1 MAEESVL
8 VLAAG
13 LARRMGQAKLAR
25 VWAGRPLLAWT
36 VRRIQ
41 ELLPGLET
49 VLVVPPAGPVLEAA
63 LALSAERVINPEP
76 EAGLGRSLAVGL
88 AHLKADAAWVFLGDQ
103 PEISAHGVEAVRQ
116 ARGAGVVLP
125 RYRGVPGH
133 PVYVTR
139 AVWPAFLGLSGDR
152 GIRAGLGLLPPG
164 AWREVDVDEP
174 APADLDTEEDWR
186 RWTERMAT
194 RGG

>member
-1 MAEESVL
+1 MPEEALL

-36 VRRIQ
+36 VGRIQ
-41 ELLPGLET
+41 EVLPGLET
-49 VLVVPPAGPVLEAA
+49 VLVVPPAGPVAEAA
-63 LALSAERVINPEP
+63 ATLPVRTVVNPEP

-88 AHLKADAAWVFLGDQ
+88 AHAEAEAVWVFLGDQ
-103 PEISAHGVEAVRQ
+103 PEISVRGVEAVRA
-116 ARGAGVVLP
+116 ARTAPVVLP

-133 PVYVTR
+133 PVYVR
-139 AVWPAFLGLSGDR
+139 KAVWPALADLSGDR
-152 GIRAGLGLLPPG
+152 GIRAALGRLPPG
-164 AWREVDVDEP
+164 SWREVDIDEP
-174 APADLDTEEDWR
+174 APPDLDTEEDWR
-186 RWTERMAT
+186 RWTERMTA